1 MNAYE
6 LIMKVNQK
14 MNTDPQFAAMFNNL
28 LQDLNRNPGLQQQIM
43 SIAQI
48 TDEKKRQ
55 KALNQL
61 PDNVKNSVK
70 LMLQLLN

>member
-61 PDNVKNSVK
+61 PDNVKKSVK
-70 LMLQLLN
+70 LMLELLN